1 MLHTGTVAAGT
12 LDLLRGIQT
21 ISGMGDM
28 RLVGGTALALQLGHR
43 KSVDLDF
50 FGRFDENFSFRRT
63 LIAAG
68 HIADGAETGSIQT
81 LRVDNVKV
89 DFVNYPYPWLCP
101 PVIEAGIQLSDI
113 HDIAAMKMSAAAN
126 RGRKKDFID
135 IAFLLDVFSLSEM
148 FKLYK
153 VKFSV
158 SDYSFALRG
167 LTYFDDA
174 EEDPMPEMLIPVTWG
189 EVKKKIGACVR
200 SFVDV
205 Q

>member
-1 MLHTGTVAAGT
+1 MLHTGTVEAGT

-63 LIAAG
+63 LIAA
-68 HIADGAETGSIQT
+68 
-81 LRVDNVKV
+81 
-89 DFVNYPYPWLCP
+89 
-101 PVIEAGIQLSDI
+101 
-113 HDIAAMKMSAAAN
+113 MKMSAAAN
-126 RGRKKDFID
+126 RGRNKDFID